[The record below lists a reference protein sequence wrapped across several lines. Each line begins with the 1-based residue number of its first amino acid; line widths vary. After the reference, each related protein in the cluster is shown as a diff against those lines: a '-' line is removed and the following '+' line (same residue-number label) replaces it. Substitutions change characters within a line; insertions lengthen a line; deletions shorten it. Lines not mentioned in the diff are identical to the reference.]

1 MNHNLFEQAK
11 FKRKPKP
18 LLFYLRA
25 LKRFHLPFFP
35 LVLQYPLEIRWER
48 NFSIS
53 WSRGFGLVGPYENL
67 FVGPFPFCCT
77 LFHSFASG
85 HHQLILLGLGKLFPS
100 LCAFCLFIKLFSQNL
115 NFFMKFGNCALFF
128 ILHVCRQRPL
138 VLRNLV
144 FCVKILSCWWNNSL
158 L

>member
-1 MNHNLFEQAK
+1 MNPNVFEQAK
-11 FKRKPKP
+11 FKRKTKP

-77 LFHSFASG
+77 LFSSFSSG
-85 HHQLILLGLGKLFPS
+85 HHQLIFLGLGKLFPS
-100 LCAFCLFIKLFSQNL
+100 LCAFCLFLKLFSQIFNVFHEVWKL
-115 NFFMKFGNCALFF
+115 CFVFHLACLPPTSPRFEKSC
-128 ILHVCRQRPL
+128 
-138 VLRNLV
+138 VLCKNP
-144 FCVKILSCWWNNSL
+144 
-158 L
+158 